1 VRAVADTNTVVSG
14 LLWHGVPRKFLDTAR
29 AGAISLYTSDALLA
43 ELVEVLPRKKLAKR
57 VAASGMSVEELARRY
72 ALLAQRVIPAEI
84 DPVVLA
90 DPDDDRVLA
99 CALGAQ
105 ADLIVSGDPH
115 LRNLKTYQG
124 IPIVTAAEAL
134 TRIAQR

>member
-115 LRNLKTYQG
+115 LRNLKAYQG

>member
-14 LLWHGVPRKFLDTAR
+14 LLWHGTERKFLDAAR
-29 AGAISLYTSDALLA
+29 AGTISLYTSAVLVA
-43 ELVEVLPRKKLAKR
+43 ELIDVLARKKLAER

-72 ALLAQRVIPAEI
+72 ALLAQRVVPAEI

-90 DPDDDRVLA
+90 DPDDDHVLA
-99 CALGAQ
+99 CALAAQ

-115 LRNLKTYQG
+115 LRNLKAYQG
-124 IPIVTAAEAL
+124 IPIVGAAEAL
-134 TRIAQR
+134 KRIPRR

>member
-1 VRAVADTNTVVSG
+1 MRAVADTNTVVSG